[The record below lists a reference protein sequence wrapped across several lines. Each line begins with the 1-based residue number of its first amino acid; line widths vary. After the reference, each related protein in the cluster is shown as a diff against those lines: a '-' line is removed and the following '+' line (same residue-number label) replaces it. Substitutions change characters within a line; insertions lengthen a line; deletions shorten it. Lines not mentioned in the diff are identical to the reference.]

1 MRLLCILCLQ
11 RFTAPAAES
20 ILRAMNAEGAGITKR
35 QLGMILLVGG
45 IIGFCA
51 ILAIDIVDVG
61 REGGIGPAQ
70 TLALVAMALAALAG
84 LTLLPLGDAPA

>member
-1 MRLLCILCLQ
+1 
-11 RFTAPAAES
+11 
-20 ILRAMNAEGAGITKR
+20 MNGDNAGIAKR

-45 IIGFCA
+45 VVGFCA
-51 ILAIDIVDVG
+51 ILAVDIVDVG

-70 TLALVAMALAALAG
+70 RIALLAMALFAVVG

>member
-1 MRLLCILCLQ
+1 MVILCPQ
-11 RFTAPAAES
+11 RFTASAPES
-20 ILRAMNAEGAGITKR
+20 ILRIMHTDDAGISKR

-45 IIGFCA
+45 LVGFCA
-51 ILAIDIVDVG
+51 ILAVDIVDVG

-70 TLALVAMALAALAG
+70 TLALIAMALATLVG

>member
-1 MRLLCILCLQ
+1 MVILRPQ
-11 RFTAPAAES
+11 RFTGSAAES
-20 ILRAMNAEGAGITKR
+20 ILRAMNAESAGISKR

-45 IIGFCA
+45 IVGFCA
-51 ILAIDIVDVG
+51 ILAVDIVDVG

-70 TLALVAMALAALAG
+70 TLALIAMALAALVG

>member
-1 MRLLCILCLQ
+1 MVILCWQ

-20 ILRAMNAEGAGITKR
+20 ILRAMNADDTGISKQ

-45 IIGFCA
+45 IVGFCA
-51 ILAIDIVDVG
+51 ILSVDIMDVG

-70 TLALVAMALAALAG
+70 TLALIAMALVVVVG

>member
-1 MRLLCILCLQ
+1 MVILGWQ
-11 RFTAPAAES
+11 RFTADHAES
-20 ILRAMNAEGAGITKR
+20 ILRAMNEEGAGITKR

-45 IIGFCA
+45 IVGFCA
-51 ILAIDIVDVG
+51 ILAVDIVDVG

-70 TLALVAMALAALAG
+70 TLGLMAMALAAVVG